1 MAILAVL
8 LFMLSTIMVF
18 FAPAPMGE
26 PTRALPQKY
35 DLSPRVVYHGAAST
49 TYSGEACVQ
58 MVFDY
63 HGPSVTQQDIR
74 NVSTGL
80 RDDGDVATSGE
91 LARAIHFSSLS
102 LLSPTQRGYRE
113 RALGYG
119 AFSNDWTNDRSDPS
133 PRFASRWTD
142 LMTAIYEGHPV
153 SLMTYLDMPPV
164 LGAPKPPDPQNPQL
178 PTPPVG
184 LGDLAALEKV
194 WRLVVGYDNGGALFY
209 VYDPLTVGTGFLGG
223 GGRKAITREN
233 LDKLWNITTLD
244 EGSFK
249 SHRVGLTGAPWKL
262 ADIKAPR
269 TVEAGTTF
277 TISVNV
283 TYWAPPNMNGET
295 VNRPQAVL
303 DTPDEYSVE
312 DSDTSLPLTGI
323 SGPNTFRVV
332 EWTVRAPDRSY
343 AGQDTAFYINASG
356 TVISESQPRHTDSI
370 GEGVQ
375 VKIEAFGFLNHP
387 PVITTSQIDPALIPD
402 DGTIQPLV
410 SAKVTDEDGNI
421 QTVQVDLTPIGGPS
435 TQRMYD
441 DGSNGDAVEK
451 DGTYSYSITKTVQRG
466 EHIIRITVK
475 DTKGGKAYSN
485 LTLVVEDAASFT
497 EAPRLTS
504 LGFTPSR
511 APNDATNAV
520 KAWAIV
526 TDKEDDLTNVEV
538 DLSQVGGDSA
548 YPLSDDG
555 TGGDVFPL
563 DGNYTADI
571 TIGAAVELGMYQIG
585 FSAVDSVGHRTIATA
600 WLEVVLPPVP
610 PVVKSA
616 DTDPEEVDN
625 DGKTKV
631 RLVVVVSDDNDD
643 IERVHTDLTPIKG
656 MAETPLRNDGKGGD
670 LAAGDDTWTL
680 EFTVPTA
687 ASPGLKGKIDVTVV
701 DMAGLE
707 GKGSFTLRVNKANS
721 APEISTYSVRTVS
734 GRVENEFA
742 PGTVV
747 VITVNASDPDSDVL
761 SLTLNFTELPLA
773 DIPLLDDGAS
783 PDAEASDNVFS
794 ARFTIPS
801 GTKEGAYNITVLAQ
815 DPKGTKDQLRVR
827 LYVTGSGKGDTSLK
841 LSPMVYIG
849 VPVVLFLVLL
859 VLFVLIFLKR
869 TSPAKVRRGYAPPLM
884 QQGMGRGQPPVFQPY
899 VGPR

>member
-8 LFMLSTIMVF
+8 LFVLSTLIVL
-18 FAPAPMGE
+18 FAPAPAGE

-35 DLSPRVVYHGAAST
+35 DLTPRVVYHGAAST

-74 NVSTGL
+74 NVTTGL

-91 LARAIHFSSLS
+91 LTRAIHFSSMS

-113 RALGYG
+113 RSVGYG
-119 AFSNDWTNDRSDPS
+119 AFMNDWTNDRNAPS
-133 PRFASRWTD
+133 PRFALRWTD
-142 LMTAIYEGHPV
+142 LMTAIYEGHTV
-153 SLMTYLDMPPV
+153 ALMTYLDMPPV

-194 WRLVVGYDNGGALFY
+194 WRLVVGYDNGGSVLF
-209 VYDPLTVGTGFLGG
+209 VYDPLPSGTGFLGG

-233 LDKLWNITTLD
+233 LDKLWNITAFE

-249 SHRVGLTGAPWKL
+249 SHRIGLTGAPWKL

-269 TVEAGTTF
+269 TVEAGTDF
-277 TISVNV
+277 TISANV
-283 TYWAPPNMNGET
+283 TYWAPPNMNGDT
-295 VNRPQAVL
+295 VNRPQVVL
-303 DTPDEYSVE
+303 DAPDEYSVQGSGATV
-312 DSDTSLPLTGI
+312 DLTGV

-375 VKIEAFGFLNHP
+375 IKIEAFGFLNHP

-402 DGTIQPLV
+402 DGSIQPIV
-410 SAKVTDEDGNI
+410 SSKVTDEDGNI
-421 QTVQVDLTPIGGPS
+421 QTVQVDLTPVGGPS

-451 DGTYSYSITKTVQRG
+451 DGTYSYQITKTIQRG
-466 EHIIRITVK
+466 EHIIRVTVK

-497 EAPRLTS
+497 EAPRMAS
-504 LGFTPSR
+504 LGFTPSK
-511 APNDATNAV
+511 APNDATTTV
-520 KAWAIV
+520 KAWAVV
-526 TDKEDDLTNVEV
+526 TDKEDDLVKVEV
-538 DLSQVGGDSA
+538 DLSQVGGGSA
-548 YPLSDDG
+548 FPLSDDG

-563 DGNYTADI
+563 DGNFTSDI
-571 TIGAAVELGMYQIG
+571 TVGAAVELGMYQIG
-585 FSAVDSVGHRTIATA
+585 FSALDSVGHRTVATA

-610 PVVKSA
+610 PVVLSA
-616 DTDPEEVDN
+616 DVDPEEVEN

-631 RLVVVVSDDNDD
+631 RLVVVVSDDNED
-643 IERVHTDLTPIKG
+643 IERVIADLTPVKG
-656 MAETPLRNDGKGGD
+656 LSEAPLRNDGKGGD
-670 LAAGDDTWTL
+670 LTAGDDIWTL
-680 EFTVPTA
+680 EFTVPTT
-687 ASPGLKGKIDVTVV
+687 ASPGLKGRIDVTAV
-701 DMAGLE
+701 DRTGLE

-734 GRVENEFA
+734 GKVENEFA

-747 VITVNASDPDSDVL
+747 VIIVNASDPDSDPL
-761 SLTLNFTELPLA
+761 SMTLNFTELPIA

-783 PDAEASDNVFS
+783 PDAEASDSVYT
-794 ARFTIPS
+794 AQFTIPA
-801 GTKEGAYNITVLAQ
+801 GTKEGAYNITVLAK
-815 DPKGTKDQLRVR
+815 DPKGSTDQLRVR
-827 LYVTGSGKGDTSLK
+827 LYVSGGGEDGRPLK
-841 LSPMVYIG
+841 VSPVVLIG
-849 VPVVLFLVLL
+849 VPVALFLVLL
-859 VLFVLIFLKR
+859 VLFIIIFLKR
-869 TSPAKVRRGYAPPLM
+869 TSPANVKRGYAPPLM
-884 QQGMGRGQPPVFQPY
+884 PQGMGRGQPPVFQPY